1 MIISANR
8 DETIFERPDVLD
20 LGREPNRHITFAFG
34 KHFCLGNQLARME
47 GQCAIRSLVQR
58 FPNMSLA
65 VPRDQLRYKPIQ
77 SLRGLR
83 ELPLRLQ

>member
-1 MIISANR
+1 
-8 DETIFERPDVLD
+8 
-20 LGREPNRHITFAFG
+20 
-34 KHFCLGNQLARME
+34 ME
-47 GQCAIRSLVQR
+47 GQSAIRSLVQR